1 MARNPFVKPEVVKLN
16 LAEGDWVDV
25 KKFLS
30 AGEEARM
37 SGAGLRQM
45 TQDDGKPSF
54 TLDFERLRI
63 SQVSAYVVA
72 WSFVDSAGNQTKP
85 TPENISALS
94 PDVLKEI
101 GDAIDEHIKRMEEEK
116 KHPPLAPVGAAK

>member
-1 MARNPFVKPEVVKLN
+1 MARNPFVKPEVVRLD

-25 KKFLS
+25 KKHLT

-45 TQDDGKPSF
+45 TQEEGKPAF
-54 TLDFERLRI
+54 FLDFEKLRMA
-63 SQVSAYVVA
+63 QVETYVVA
-72 WSFVDSAGNQTKP
+72 WSFVNEKGNQTKP

-94 PDVLKEI
+94 GDVLKEI
-101 GDAIDEHIKRMEEEK
+101 GDAIDEHVKRMTEEK
-116 KHPPLAPVGAAK
+116 SRPPSAPVGVTN